1 MSRLAVQGRTR
12 GGMDPASAPR
22 HYISYKYIFYVLDS
36 TTSIFIN
43 ASAIDCTVPRPLSPY
58 SRAAGRLSVTGPG
71 RHPPRGS
78 GAPGRE

>member
-1 MSRLAVQGRTR
+1 MSRLTVQGRTR

-22 HYISYKYIFYVLDS
+22 HYTSTYIFYVRDS

-43 ASAIDCTVPRPLSPY
+43 ASTIDCTVPRPLSPY